1 MTNEEGKIKADPSI
15 KAILK
20 ERKFKWKTLI
30 NDSSTGSRYEL
41 LEVQNTEYPDQMRK
55 SRATLF
61 RPNLKQD
68 DILKEPLSI
77 YFSTMVVFGELRNPA
92 EDSSEEQLIHS
103 QANIISN
110 LMLYKYK
117 SNEEEVKKKLS
128 IV

>member
-1 MTNEEGKIKADPSI
+1 
-15 KAILK
+15 
-20 ERKFKWKTLI
+20 
-30 NDSSTGSRYEL
+30 
-41 LEVQNTEYPDQMRK
+41 MRK